1 MEEMQC
7 FRDSLC
13 PKHSCSHTERKRVDA
28 RGGWCLINCH
38 FVVFDK
44 LSLQILN
51 NNRRLG
57 SSFYESPA
65 AISFASQQV
74 ELNMD
79 VHVNI

>member
-13 PKHSCSHTERKRVDA
+13 PKHSCSQTERKRVDA

-38 FVVFDK
+38 FKYSTTIAALV
-44 LSLQILN
+44 
-51 NNRRLG
+51 

-65 AISFASQQV
+65 AISFTSQQV